1 MRLLLTRPAD
11 DAARTRAALLA
22 RGHDVMLAPLLSVV
36 PVPVAIGERSWRES
50 WDAVIFTSANACRAV
65 AATLAG
71 GDANHPRLAALLT
84 RPAYVVG
91 GRTAAAARAAG
102 FTRIESADGDA
113 DALLRLIATHFKGPG
128 KADARLLYLAGEDR
142 AADIAAALAPEKI
155 AVETVSI
162 YKAEAATGLP
172 DDVLRALAAG
182 AIGGVLHFSGRSA
195 QAYLRCAGMGQ
206 AAALAP
212 VQFCLSPRIAAVVK
226 EAGARRIAVAA
237 RPDEAALLDLIENA

>member
-11 DAARTRAALLA
+11 DAERTRAVLLA
-22 RGHDVMLAPLLSVV
+22 RGHDVVLAPLLSVV
-36 PVPVAIGERSWRES
+36 PVPVAIGEGSWRES

-71 GDANHPRLAALLT
+71 NANHPHLAALLT

-113 DALLRLIATHFKGPG
+113 DALLRLIATHFKGSE
-128 KADARLLYLAGEDR
+128 KADARLLYLVGEDR
-142 AADIAAALAPEKI
+142 AADIAAALASEKI
-155 AVETVSI
+155 VVETMSV

-172 DDVLRALAAG
+172 DDVLRALAARE
-182 AIGGVLHFSGRSA
+182 IGGVLHFSVRSA
-195 QAYLRCAGMGQ
+195 QAYLRCAGVGQ

-226 EAGARRIAVAA
+226 EAGARRIAVAT
-237 RPDEAALLDLIENA
+237 RPEEAALLALIENA